1 VIGEHLFKF
10 SYSTHTIK
18 GRCVGGSI
26 NFEKPLLPL
35 CLGELEQQFVS
46 HDQICKSV
54 LARAVVSAQMIED
67 AVHLFQ

>member
-1 VIGEHLFKF
+1 MPEVLIKEQHNTYHRLDRSVIGEHLFKF

-46 HDQICKSV
+46 HDQI
-54 LARAVVSAQMIED
+54 
-67 AVHLFQ
+67 